1 MPQLIQKNSDG
12 TSVKQWDLKG
22 KPSLVIGRGEQADA
36 QIGDEMMSR
45 RHFEVAEKNGAFV
58 VRDLQSRNGTTIN
71 GRAVSGEV
79 TVGSGDT
86 IRAGE
91 TMFVFA
97 DGLNT
102 VIGQLAR
109 DNQSYTSFVKKLS

>member
-1 MPQLIQKNSDG
+1 MPQLIQKKADG
-12 TSVKQWDLKG
+12 TSLKQWELRNKT
-22 KPSLVIGRGEQADA
+22 LVVGRGEQADA
-36 QIGDEMMSR
+36 QVTDEMMSR
-45 RHFEVAEKNGAFV
+45 RHFEIAEKNGGFV
-58 VRDLQSRNGTTIN
+58 IRDLQSRNGTNIN
-71 GRAVSGEV
+71 GRAVEGEV

-102 VIGQLAR
+102 VIGQLAKA
-109 DNQSYTSFVKKLS
+109 NQSYSSFVRKL

>member
-1 MPQLIQKNSDG
+1 MPQLIQKHADG

-22 KPSLVIGRGEQADA
+22 KTLVVGRGEQADA
-36 QIGDEMMSR
+36 QVNDELMSR
-45 RHFEVAEKNGAFV
+45 RHFEIVEKNGSYIL
-58 VRDLQSRNGTTIN
+58 RDLQSRNGTTIN
-71 GRAVSGEV
+71 GHTIEGEK

-86 IRAGE
+86 ICAGE

-109 DNQSYTSFVKKLS
+109 QNQSYSSFVRKL

>member
-1 MPQLIQKNSDG
+1 MPQLIQKNADG
-12 TSVKQWDLKG
+12 TSLKQIELKG
-22 KPSLVIGRGEQADA
+22 KTLCVGRGEQADA

-45 RHFEVAEKNGAFV
+45 RHFEVVEKNGAYV
-58 VRDLQSRNGTTIN
+58 LRDLQSRNGTMMN
-71 GRAVSGEV
+71 GRTITGEV

-91 TMFVFA
+91 TTFVFA

-102 VIGQLAR
+102 VIGQLAQ
-109 DNQSYTSFVKKLS
+109 DKQSYSSFIKKLS

>member
-1 MPQLIQKNSDG
+1 MPQLIHKNADG
-12 TSVKQWDLKG
+12 TSIKQWDLKN
-22 KPSLVIGRGEQADA
+22 KSVSIGRGEQADV

-45 RHFEVAEKNGAFV
+45 RHFEIAERNGAYV
-58 VRDLQSRNGTTIN
+58 IRDLQSRNGVTVN
-71 GRAVSGEV
+71 GRTV
-79 TVGSGDT
+79 TEATLGSGDT

-102 VIGQLAR
+102 VIGHLAKQ
-109 DNQSYTSFVKKLS
+109 NQSYSSFVKKL

>member
-1 MPQLIQKNSDG
+1 MPQLIQKNADG
-12 TSVKQWDLKG
+12 TSMKQWELKG
-22 KPSLVIGRGEQADA
+22 RKLVIGRGEQSDA

-45 RHFEVAEKNGAFV
+45 RHFEVEEKGGAYV
-58 VRDLQSRNGTTIN
+58 LRDLQSRNGTTVN
-71 GRAVSGEV
+71 GRPVDGEV

-91 TMFVFA
+91 TIFVFA

-102 VIGQLAR
+102 VIGHLAR
-109 DNQSYTSFVKKLS
+109 QNQSYSSFIKKL